1 VYRGAGGS
9 QGNLPGFPGISGA
22 EVSTAW
28 PSNAGRPTRRLGVD
42 VAGLALARGRD
53 RDDGIDRAA
62 WGAPGR
68 GCLHRPSASI
78 PGVKPA
84 PVNYPTWDYRAYY
97 GLPESARDVSPIG
110 VAFIVVLGLF
120 MLAVGLLAYGQQR
133 RRTA

>member
-1 VYRGAGGS
+1 M
-9 QGNLPGFPGISGA
+9 
-22 EVSTAW
+22 
-28 PSNAGRPTRRLGVD
+28 
-42 VAGLALARGRD
+42 
-53 RDDGIDRAA
+53 
-62 WGAPGR
+62 
-68 GCLHRPSASI
+68 
-78 PGVKPA
+78 KPA